1 MGLAVEETKPVAG
14 QLPTTDWMLRCES
27 GPLSGK
33 LFPLPERAIIGRA
46 LNCDISIPEGG
57 LSREHA
63 ELLVESNQLIVR
75 DLESSNGTF
84 HNGERV
90 PEARPS
96 HGDLISFDNMRFR
109 VIGPSNDMDRTII
122 SHAPIRIAKAPEA
135 GAASPVAAAA
145 RAPAPPAAAAATPAK
160 APAAKPAPIL
170 STPDRPV
177 LKAPPPSGGVPAWI
191 VLVALVVVFVGL
203 IAVAM

>member
-1 MGLAVEETKPVAG
+1 MGSAVEETKPVAG

-27 GPLSGK
+27 GPLAGK

-75 DLESSNGTF
+75 DLDSSNGTF
-84 HNGERV
+84 HNGDRV

-122 SHAPIRIAKAPEA
+122 SHAPIRIAKAPEP
-135 GAASPVAAAA
+135 GAAQAPAAPRAPAPPVAAAA
-145 RAPAPPAAAAATPAK
+145 APAK
-160 APAAKPAPIL
+160 APAAKPAPVL

-191 VLVALVVVFVGL
+191 VLVALVVVLIVL
-203 IAVAM
+203 IAIAM